1 MTDTGAMAKNSL
13 AKPDDARREA
23 REFKLRWYQARLG
36 FWQTVCVTLISGGL
50 AVAIPG
56 AVDAYKS
63 YQNTKL
69 RNVELDLKREENEGK
84 RIQFDQD
91 YISKFLEA
99 ALTPD
104 VEKRVRLGQYFSYV
118 SSDKYRDGWAK
129 YFDAVA
135 TERNDVRDKINA
147 KQAELRQ
154 LKGKPTLGAD
164 DVGRLDRLERELHW
178 LNAEVG
184 YD

>member
-1 MTDTGAMAKNSL
+1 MTETGATANNNRVKL
-13 AKPDDARREA
+13 DEARREA

-36 FWQTVCVTLISGGL
+36 FWQTICVTLISGGL

-63 YQNTKL
+63 YQDTKL
-69 RNVELDLKREENEGK
+69 RQVELDLKREENEGK

-91 YISKFLEA
+91 YISKFLEF

-118 SSDKYRDGWAK
+118 SSEKYRVGWSK

-135 TERNDVRDKINA
+135 TERNDVRDKITA

-154 LKGKPTLGAD
+154 LKTKPELNAD